1 MRDMG
6 TRSHSM
12 VLAVWV
18 VECLDA
24 ETTGW
29 DFLQDVSRFL
39 QELPK
44 LGGRG
49 GATGETAAAAHYRNG
64 LACEVEGVAL
74 GPLAPHGEDCD
85 MGEGQGWRKQA

>member
-1 MRDMG
+1 ML
-6 TRSHSM
+6 SHSM

-18 VECLDA
+18 VECLGA

-29 DFLQDVSRFL
+29 DFLQNVSRFL

-49 GATGETAAAAHYRNG
+49 GSTGETAAAADYRNG
-64 LACEVEGVAL
+64 LACEIEGVAF
-74 GPLAPHGEDCD
+74 GYIAPHGDDCD
-85 MGEGQGWRKQA
+85 VGEGQGWRKSA